1 MSFPSG
7 CLSATGDCRTCV
19 AWPIGQ
25 NGSVTSSSTTPATLQ
40 SAELAELAAL
50 VRGGDVVVL
59 SGAGLS
65 TESGIPDYRGPSG
78 ASLRTH
84 APMTY
89 QDFTRTPQARHRY
102 WARSFIG
109 WSRMSE
115 TQPNAGHLAVAALE
129 QRGFISGVIT
139 QNVDGLHSKA
149 GSREVIDLHGRLNR
163 VTCLNCASL
172 FPRKRIHDELTTLN
186 SAWRPEVRHLNP
198 DGDVDVPETHLDTF
212 RMVDCPACGG
222 PLKPDV
228 VYFGESVPAD
238 RVTAATELVAG
249 ARSLLVLGSSLTVY
263 SGRRFVRKAA
273 DLGMPVAII
282 NQGPTRGDEHAS
294 IKIEAPLGEALT
306 ELVKV
311 VTVS

>member
-1 MSFPSG
+1 M
-7 CLSATGDCRTCV
+7 
-19 AWPIGQ
+19 
-25 NGSVTSSSTTPATLQ
+25 
-40 SAELAELAAL
+40 ELAAQ
-50 VRGGDVVVL
+50 VARGGVVVL

-89 QDFTRTPQARHRY
+89 QAFTRTPQARHRY

-115 TQPNAGHLAVAALE
+115 TQPNSGHFAVATLE
-129 QRGFISGVIT
+129 HRGFVSGVIT

-149 GSREVIDLHGRLNR
+149 GSRGVIDLHGRLNR
-163 VTCLNCASL
+163 VTCLSCASL
-172 FPRKRIHDELTTLN
+172 FPRERIHDELTALN
-186 SAWRPEVRHLNP
+186 SGWRPQVLHINP
-198 DGDVDVPETHLDTF
+198 DGDVAVPEEHLDTF
-212 RMVDCPACGG
+212 TMVDCPACGG

-238 RVTAATELVAG
+238 RVTAAMELVTG
-249 ARSLLVLGSSLTVY
+249 ARTLLVLGSSLTVY

-273 DLGMPVAII
+273 DLGIPVAII
-282 NQGPTRGDEHAS
+282 NQGPTRGDEHAA
-294 IKIEAPLGEALT
+294 IRIEAPLGVALT
-306 ELVKV
+306 ELVAA
-311 VTVS
+311 VTTR

>member
-1 MSFPSG
+1 M
-7 CLSATGDCRTCV
+7 
-19 AWPIGQ
+19 
-25 NGSVTSSSTTPATLQ
+25 
-40 SAELAELAAL
+40 AELAAL
-50 VRGGDVVVL
+50 VRGGGVVVL

-89 QDFTRTPQARHRY
+89 QAFTRTPQARHRY

-115 TQPNAGHLAVAALE
+115 TQPNSGHLAVAALE

-172 FPRKRIHDELTTLN
+172 FPRKRIHDELTALN
-186 SAWRPEVRHLNP
+186 STWRPEVRHLNP
-198 DGDVDVPETHLDTF
+198 DGDVDVPETDLDTF
-212 RMVDCPACGG
+212 TMIDCPACAG

-238 RVTAATELVAG
+238 RVTAAIELVAG

-273 DLGMPVAII
+273 DLGIPVAII

-306 ELVKV
+306 ELVRV